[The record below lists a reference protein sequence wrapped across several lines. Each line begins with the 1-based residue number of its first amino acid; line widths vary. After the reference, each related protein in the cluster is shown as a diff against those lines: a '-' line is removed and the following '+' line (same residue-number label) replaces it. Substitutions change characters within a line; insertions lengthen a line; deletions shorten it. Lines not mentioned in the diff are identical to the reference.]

1 MIIFG
6 KTKSDWKVLEL
17 HYRREWICF
26 VVGFIYRSYNMSL
39 SNKSFQELEIA
50 SQEWSEWH
58 KKVIVLDEGRKATYS
73 KCFLKHKLDSKT
85 VIEAEHK
92 ARTDEEYKAI
102 VEQYAIAEEQL
113 IKARYHYNNLD
124 KYISL
129 LQSELKRDLALTGK
143 QPV

>member
-1 MIIFG
+1 
-6 KTKSDWKVLEL
+6 
-17 HYRREWICF
+17 
-26 VVGFIYRSYNMSL
+26 MSL

-124 KYISL
+124 KYVSL
-129 LQSELKRDLALTGK
+129 KQSELKRDLALNSK
-143 QPV
+143 V

>member
-1 MIIFG
+1 
-6 KTKSDWKVLEL
+6 
-17 HYRREWICF
+17 
-26 VVGFIYRSYNMSL
+26 MSL

-58 KKVIVLDEGRKATYS
+58 KKVIILDEGRKATYS

-102 VEQYAIAEEQL
+102 VEQYAIAEENL

-124 KYISL
+124 KYVSL
-129 LQSELKRDLALTGK
+129 KQSELKRDLALNGK
-143 QPV
+143 QPI